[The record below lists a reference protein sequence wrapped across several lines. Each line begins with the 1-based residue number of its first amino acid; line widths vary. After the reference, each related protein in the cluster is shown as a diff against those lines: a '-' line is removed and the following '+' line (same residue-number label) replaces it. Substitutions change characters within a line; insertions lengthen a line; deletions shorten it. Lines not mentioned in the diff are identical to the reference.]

1 LITAFVSMSVTPGS
15 DEELIT
21 KFARDDIV
29 SEAWLTTG
37 EYDVLL
43 ILKAEDQEEVNSY
56 VNNSVRNME
65 DVIRVVVAFG
75 IESITDTD

>member
-1 LITAFVSMSVTPGS
+1 MITAFVSMSVTPGS

-21 KFARDDIV
+21 ELARDNIV

-56 VNNSVRNME
+56 VNNSVRNIE

>member
-1 LITAFVSMSVTPGS
+1 MITAFVSMSVTPGS

-21 KFARDDIV
+21 EFARDDIV

-43 ILKAEDQEEVNSY
+43 ILKADDQEEVNSY

-65 DVIRVVVAFG
+65 DVIRVVVTFG
-75 IESITDTD
+75 IESITDTN

>member
-1 LITAFVSMSVTPGS
+1 MSVTPGS

-21 KFARDDIV
+21 ELARDDIV

-43 ILKAEDQEEVNSY
+43 ILKAEDQEEVNIY
-56 VNNSVRNME
+56 VNNSVRNIE

>member
-1 LITAFVSMSVTPGS
+1 MITAFVSMSVTPGS

-21 KFARDDIV
+21 ELARDNIV

-43 ILKAEDQEEVNSY
+43 ILKAEDQEEVNIY
-56 VNNSVRNME
+56 VNNSVRNIE

>member
-1 LITAFVSMSVTPGS
+1 MITAFVSMSVTPGS

-21 KFARDDIV
+21 ELARDDIV

-43 ILKAEDQEEVNSY
+43 ILKAEDQEEVNIY
-56 VNNSVRNME
+56 VNNSVRNIE